1 MGLPHGVRETAIPPV
16 HLGLR
21 TRTHSE
27 HWFESTTPG
36 DSGAFGTVATLM
48 YNLYT
53 VAMNV
58 EAATQVGVV
67 QARSELGRLVKNA
80 ALLHKPSLI
89 SNGEAVGL
97 LLGAEDVETL
107 AAGLSFNPEV
117 ATDGEGVSAWLPEF
131 ELYGHGEDV
140 DSALQD
146 LADEVREYVDEYLA
160 DIDRYRHAPNRASH
174 FPYVLKALALDATG
188 HLDRA
193 LRGTEGA
200 RP

>member
-1 MGLPHGVRETAIPPV
+1 V
-16 HLGLR
+16 HPLQLGAV
-21 TRTHSE
+21 S
-27 HWFESTTPG
+27 P
-36 DSGAFGTVATLM
+36 LM
-48 YNLYT
+48 YTLYT
-53 VAMNV
+53 MDMNV
-58 EAATQVGVV
+58 KAATQVGIV

-80 ALLHKPSLI
+80 ALLHQPSLI

-97 LLGAEDVETL
+97 LLGVEDVETL
-107 AAGLSFNPEV
+107 AAGLSFHPDV

-131 ELYGHGEDV
+131 ELYGHGDDV

-146 LADEVREYVDEYLA
+146 LANEVREYVDEYLA

-174 FPYVLKALALDATG
+174 FPYVLKVLALDATG

-200 RP
+200 LP